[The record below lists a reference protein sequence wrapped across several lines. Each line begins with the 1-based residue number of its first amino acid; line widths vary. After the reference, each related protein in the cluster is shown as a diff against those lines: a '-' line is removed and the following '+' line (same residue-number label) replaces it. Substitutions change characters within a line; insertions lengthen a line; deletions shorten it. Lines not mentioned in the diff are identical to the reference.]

1 MPKYFLKFY
10 KLFNIL
16 NSKVKDS
23 LSKLLFKD
31 IGYNPMIISV
41 LINCFLFLLLLLL
54 TTPVYRSNDD
64 IILNLTS
71 AGFFG
76 KGNTEFLLFGNII
89 LGKLLKLFYSISSQ
103 YNWYLI
109 FLIFTQFIS
118 HIIIL
123 YYLLKANNKYFTIF
137 IYICMFFIFSINLFT
152 EINFSGSSLIALS
165 GALVI
170 IFSILNKKHTNFLDY
185 VLLFF
190 LFTISLLIRKD
201 TFYIYCFIFLLF
213 PILYFNRWKTI
224 LFIFSISF
232 ISFVFVYS
240 YNGSYYK
247 KKDPLQLEYRKAGRI
262 MIDGIVKP
270 TIPELSK
277 LGWDKED
284 YEIYASFKGIDNIF
298 YSKSSVISLSKEIS
312 YKIDYKKILFA
323 PYSLVLYIIG
333 DIYYYSTGLILILVL
348 FYFMRKTLRFFFLI
362 NSIWVIIFFILGI
375 IAVHYRQYVYY
386 AILFYL
392 TTIGIFYAIQRANSG
407 RLQIKLREKINYVTV
422 LMVILIV
429 VSLTNIVH
437 NNLPKRNSVYAG
449 YDNKAIELMNSDKIF
464 LIVGQESDYFFGK
477 WSIFKSIKNNSDDR
491 LKERIVPLGWFI
503 NSIQFES
510 IIKGSVIQKLIS
522 GNIYFLGKDDQLF
535 DNLER
540 FIFKHYSIMV
550 SFEEINDYKYSKVY
564 KLINQN
570 I

>member
-1 MPKYFLKFY
+1 
-10 KLFNIL
+10 
-16 NSKVKDS
+16 
-23 LSKLLFKD
+23 
-31 IGYNPMIISV
+31 
-41 LINCFLFLLLLLL
+41 
-54 TTPVYRSNDD
+54 
-64 IILNLTS
+64 
-71 AGFFG
+71 
-76 KGNTEFLLFGNII
+76 
-89 LGKLLKLFYSISSQ
+89 
-103 YNWYLI
+103 
-109 FLIFTQFIS
+109 
-118 HIIIL
+118 
-123 YYLLKANNKYFTIF
+123 
-137 IYICMFFIFSINLFT
+137 MFFIFSINLFT

-333 DIYYYSTGLILILVL
+333 DIYYYSTGLILIMVL